1 MILKGV
7 VVASQKGAKGLSRIW
22 RRRFR
27 LKEVR
32 TTDERLYLACSNL
45 FGYLH
50 HEKILSI
57 RIVEETYLAST
68 EKCSG
73 KDFLHRNCPR
83 EALIKIL
90 CLILG
95 DPNTPASYFHTSIF
109 PLRLINRMEG
119 QISSG
124 DSVQLQLL
132 TKILKDIQVEKF
144 SFVWLLKNLDTCIV
158 RLSFFLLDLTE
169 LGMAKHDG

>member
-1 MILKGV
+1 M
-7 VVASQKGAKGLSRIW
+7 R
-22 RRRFR
+22 
-27 LKEVR
+27 
-32 TTDERLYLACSNL
+32 
-45 FGYLH
+45 
-50 HEKILSI
+50 KILSI

-83 EALIKIL
+83 EALIKNTL
-90 CLILG
+90 PYLDM
-95 DPNTPASYFHTSIF
+95 DPCRSNTPASSFHTSIF

-144 SFVWLLKNLDTCIV
+144 SFVWLLLI
-158 RLSFFLLDLTE
+158 LIL
-169 LGMAKHDG
+169 A